1 MDIESQYEYP
11 AGVAL
16 SKFLEG
22 LRNGKIIASRCEKCF
37 SKHVPPRAYCL
48 DCFKPINEYIEVD
61 PVAEVL
67 TYTRSRLLAVGET
80 GEEIVWVFVRFVDT
94 LGGLLHML
102 DTATTPRIGLKVKP
116 VFREK
121 RVGSIHDI
129 KCFTAAD

>member
-1 MDIESQYEYP
+1 MEIESYYEYP

-22 LRNGKIIASRCEKCF
+22 LHNGKIIASRCGKCS

-61 PVAEVL
+61 PAAVVQ
-67 TYTRSRLLAVGET
+67 TYTRSRMLADGEA

-102 DTATTPRIGLKVKP
+102 DPSKTPRTGMKVKP

-129 KCFTAAD
+129 KWFTAAD

>member
-1 MDIESQYEYP
+1 MDIESYYEYP

-22 LRNGKIIASRCEKCF
+22 LSNAKIIASKCGKCS
-37 SKHVPPRAYCL
+37 SKYVPPRAYCL
-48 DCFKPINEYIEVD
+48 DCFTPIKEYIEIN
-61 PVAEVL
+61 PVAEVQ
-67 TYTRSRLLAVGET
+67 TYTRTRLLAVGEA
-80 GEEIVWVFVRFVDT
+80 GEEVVWVFVRFVDT

-102 DTATTPRIGLKVKP
+102 DPSTNPRKGLRVRP

-129 KCFTAAD
+129 KWFTAAD